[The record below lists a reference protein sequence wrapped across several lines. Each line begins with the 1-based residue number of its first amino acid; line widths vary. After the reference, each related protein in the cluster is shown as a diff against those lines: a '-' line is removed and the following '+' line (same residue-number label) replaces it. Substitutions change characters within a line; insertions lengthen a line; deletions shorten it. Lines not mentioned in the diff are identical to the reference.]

1 MSLELHRLQ
10 RVKIQTESTF
20 GTAPANWTSAYDVRV
35 AGAASLRRGL
45 ELVEDESVGQY
56 MDARPDAQPGLS
68 SCQLTLPCYLVSHGT
83 PLTGSQAWS
92 AFWLSVLLEHVMGA
106 VDARTNMGT
115 TFVTGWNTTT
125 GDLTSATNLRAG
137 GAIGCSPGTSALYQV
152 REIADLA
159 TNTIKTKI
167 AFSTAPTNTQVCHG
181 AAVAY
186 LKDDP
191 TATLQAL
198 GMGAEADDQTEMYGL
213 QGGFSLDL
221 TRGRMRMIT
230 FNLRGVAWSRVT
242 GNTFAPTTT
251 ASIFGGSSPG
261 VLKDA
266 ELQIVSAAQQT
277 ARSLTH
283 VGELRIEPQI
293 EYEPQ
298 ESTAGVNG
306 VVRWRRVGGRPTV
319 RGSFLAPFGDTSW
332 ETARAAKTAYQLFLQ
347 GGATAGDIPCVSVP
361 KIQIMDVEDAPQ
373 GRKRAQR
380 VTWAADHDT
389 VCTWTAGPT
398 ELERSALRIILA

>member
-10 RVKIQTESTF
+10 RVKIQTEGTF

-35 AGAASLRRGL
+35 AGNATVRRIL
-45 ELVEDESVGQY
+45 EMVEDESVTQY
-56 MDARPDAQPGLS
+56 QDARPDAQPGLAA
-68 SCQLTLPCYLVSHGT
+68 CQLTLPCYLVSHGT
-83 PLTGSQAWS
+83 PLTGSQAW
-92 AFWLSVLLEHVMGA
+92 ADFWLSILLQHVMGGLE
-106 VDARTNMGT
+106 ARTNMGS
-115 TFVTGWNTTT
+115 TFSAGWNTVT
-125 GDLTSATNLRAG
+125 GDLASATNLRQG
-137 GAIGCSPGTSALYQV
+137 GAIGCSPGTSGLYQV
-152 REIADLA
+152 RELATLA
-159 TNTIKTKI
+159 TNTLTTKI
-167 AFSTAPTNTQVCHG
+167 AFSTAPTLAQVCHG

-186 LKDDP
+186 LADDP
-191 TATLQAL
+191 TSTLQAL
-198 GMGAEADDQTEMYGL
+198 GMGKEADDQTELYGL
-213 QGGFSLDL
+213 QGGFTLDL
-221 TRGRMRMIT
+221 ARGRMRMIT
-230 FNLRGVAWSRVT
+230 FNLRGVNWARVT

-251 ASIFGGSSPG
+251 TSIFGGSSPG

-266 ELQIVSAAQQT
+266 ELQIVAAAAST

-283 VGELRIEPQI
+283 VGELRIEPQV

-332 ETARAAKTAYQLFLQ
+332 ETARAAKTAFQLFLQ

-361 KIQIMDVEDAPQ
+361 KLQIMDVEDQPQ

-389 VCTWTAGPT
+389 VTTWTAGPT
-398 ELERSALRIILA
+398 ELERTALKIILA